1 MIHSI
6 DEIFDFNE
14 IKTKVFEL
22 NLHPH
27 DTIVIEFDLDEYGLD
42 TANSYFK
49 SLSESYP
56 DNNFIM
62 TFKGIEIKGIIH
74 NGGVVNV

>member
-1 MIHSI
+1 MVHSI
-6 DEIFDFNE
+6 NEIFDFNE

-27 DTIVIEFDLDEYGLD
+27 DTIVIEFDLDKYDLN

-49 SLSESYP
+49 SLSKNYP

-74 NGGVVNV
+74 NDMRCY